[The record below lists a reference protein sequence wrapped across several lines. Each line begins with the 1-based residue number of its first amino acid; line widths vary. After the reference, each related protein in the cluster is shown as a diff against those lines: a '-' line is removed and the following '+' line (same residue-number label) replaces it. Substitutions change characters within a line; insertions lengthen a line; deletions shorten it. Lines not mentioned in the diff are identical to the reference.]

1 MSENLQQRAQK
12 KVDALEAEIVE
23 IRATAEESKK
33 LRAGLLSKT
42 TIIRKH
48 VEAQQKTWGILHGP
62 MRIGGTWYV

>member
-23 IRATAEESKK
+23 IRATAEESKN
-33 LRAGLLSKT
+33 LRANLRAKA
-42 TIIRKH
+42 TIIKRAI
-48 VEAQQKTWGILHGP
+48 EPSEFRLPQGP